1 MVGAGKYRICA
12 FGDWTVK
19 YQLAL
24 EALRGG
30 TTLPE
35 SVSSNFVNLLELHY
49 DQNPTAHCGS
59 LEELLK
65 LNELEPIAND
75 TKAKTDG
82 ASIVRILN
90 RMIRTAKTRFD
101 GQGMANTNESTEE
114 SKTEVKRDRSRS
126 RSRDGQ
132 ESTDGKYHK
141 RTDNIFSRV
150 KQQTSLKS
158 RQKIKIVQNSQSHQK
173 NCHLISDQYL
183 GL

>member
-1 MVGAGKYRICA
+1 MVGGGKYRICA

-24 EALRGG
+24 EALRAG

-35 SVSSNFVNLLELHY
+35 SVTSNFVNLLELHY

-132 ESTDGKYHK
+132 ESTDGKYQL
-141 RTDNIFSRV
+141 RENDFWV
-150 KQQTSLKS
+150 KQLTL
-158 RQKIKIVQNSQSHQK
+158 
-173 NCHLISDQYL
+173 
-183 GL
+183 